1 MNTPAIRT
9 LMAVGVKAAAECGH
23 KLGLSTKINEDLSMA
38 LGSCCV
44 IPSELTGV
52 FSTFSR
58 LGKKS
63 KMIYLRRVLDR
74 DGRILED
81 HSSFYDPVSDEM
93 VVFGG
98 ATFTV
103 PQNPS
108 SDIFVLSDPSGV
120 H

>member
-1 MNTPAIRT
+1 MTIEGGFNGSVILGDTWTLSGANGFGTALWTQLVTPTAGP
-9 LMAVGVKAAAECGH
+9 V
-23 KLGLSTKINEDLSMA
+23 
-38 LGSCCV
+38 
-44 IPSELTGV
+44 
-52 FSTFSR
+52 
-58 LGKKS
+58 
-63 KMIYLRRVLDR
+63 RRF
-74 DGRILED
+74 
-81 HSSFYDPVSDEM
+81 HSSFYDPISDEM